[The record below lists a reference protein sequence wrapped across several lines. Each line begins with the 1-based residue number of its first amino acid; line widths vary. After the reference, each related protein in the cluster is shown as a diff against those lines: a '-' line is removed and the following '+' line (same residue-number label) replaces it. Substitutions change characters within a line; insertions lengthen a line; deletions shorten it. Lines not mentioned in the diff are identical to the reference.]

1 MIPSVDPSVV
11 VETRSSAED
20 QPRCARCRRG
30 YPDLHLDLG
39 DLRRARLQFDQL
51 WIREAMGGQRA
62 DPFTPLPDT
71 RFLGPDVLA
80 AVHQALRVCAVCGGS
95 ICPECWDPGRGR
107 CLDCLTSAGPAS
119 VSRAVDPRAY
129 VGIVPVSRPRA
140 SAPISS
146 THPAALTTGEQLTRA
161 MDEII
166 RGIKSYR
173 FMRRL
178 VLPAAG
184 GVALAALIVLGSY
197 FVR

>member
-1 MIPSVDPSVV
+1 MIPSVDPSVG
-11 VETRSSAED
+11 VEIRSLAED
-20 QPRCARCRRG
+20 EPHCARCGRG
-30 YPDLHLDLG
+30 HPDAHLDLG

-62 DPFTPLPDT
+62 DPFTPPPDT
-71 RFLGPDVLA
+71 RLLGPDVLA

-95 ICPECWDPGRGR
+95 ICEECWDPDRGR
-107 CLDCLTSAGPAS
+107 CLDCLTLAGPVS
-119 VSRAVDPRAY
+119 VSRAVGPRAY